1 MGERKL
7 SAAQA
12 AAVAHRDGPA
22 MVLAGPG
29 SGKTFVI
36 TSRVKAL
43 IESGIRP
50 ENILVI
56 TFTRAAAEEMRER
69 FRKMTAPRQ
78 LRVTFGTFHS
88 VFFLILKYAYHYTA
102 DSILRDEERVE
113 ILRQIAEKLGIDA
126 DDTRE
131 WAAGVTAE
139 ISLVKTEQIPLE
151 HYYSAV
157 CAEEDF
163 RKIFRLYREE
173 MDRRHKIDFDD
184 MCVYCLDLFR
194 ARKDILAQWSDR
206 FSYILIDEFQDI
218 NPLQYKIVRLLA
230 EPRNNLFIVGDDD
243 QSIYRFRGSRPELM
257 LNFPKDYPTAKTF
270 ELSQNYRSSG
280 NIVHAAT
287 LVIDQNE
294 VRFKKN
300 LFTNAEA
307 GDPVE
312 VLECR
317 DSATELLYLARQIRQ
332 AKEAGRSLSSIAVL
346 SRTNIGIRAPAEK
359 LSEFSL
365 PFSAKD
371 TIPNVYDHWIA
382 EDLLAYL
389 RLGEAHDAGSIPGG
403 REPGKAAAV
412 SSFGAD
418 LMRVCNRPNRYISRL
433 AVDSA
438 VRGGWD
444 GIMNFYGDK
453 QWMRERVGRLQ
464 ADLRMIGKLRPFAA
478 INYIRKGIGYDAY
491 LTDYA
496 MKRRMQPDDLLEV
509 ADELQESSAEY
520 ATFGE
525 WLSHIEAFRREME
538 ERKRS
543 NKSSGVDSKEGAVTL
558 ATLHA
563 SKGLEFDEVFILDCN
578 ENVIPYKKASLETDI
593 EEERRLFYV
602 GMTRAKKKLHILY
615 VKEKY
620 NKVLEPSRFLD
631 ALR

>member
-1 MGERKL
+1 MAERKL

-12 AAVAHRDGPA
+12 AAVGHRDGPA

-43 IESGIRP
+43 IEDGIRP

-69 FRKMTAPRQ
+69 FQKMTAPRQ
-78 LRVTFGTFHS
+78 VRVTFGTFHS

-113 ILRQIAEKLGIDA
+113 ILRQIAEKLGIEA

-131 WAAGVTAE
+131 WAAEVTAE

-151 HYYSAV
+151 HYYSSV

-163 RKIFRLYREE
+163 RKIFLLYREE

-194 ARKDILAQWSDR
+194 SRKDILAQWSQR

-230 EPRNNLFIVGDDD
+230 QPKNNLFIVGDDD

-257 LNFPKDYPTAKTF
+257 LNFPKDYPDAKTF

-294 VRFKKN
+294 VRFRKN
-300 LFTNAEA
+300 LFTEAAA

-312 VLECR
+312 VLECK

-389 RLGEAHDAGSIPGG
+389 RLGENMN
-403 REPGKAAAV
+403 
-412 SSFGAD
+412 GAD
-418 LMRVCNRPNRYISRL
+418 LMRICNRPNRYISRL

-444 GIMNFYGDK
+444 GVLNFYGDK

-496 MKRRMQPDDLLEV
+496 MKRRMQLDDLLEV
-509 ADELQESSAEY
+509 ADELQESAAEY
-520 ATFGE
+520 ATFAE
-525 WLSHIEAFRREME
+525 WMKHIEDFRREME
-538 ERKRS
+538 ERKHSARS
-543 NKSSGVDSKEGAVTL
+543 NSADSKEGAVTL

-620 NKVLEPSRFLD
+620 NKILQPSRFLD